1 MFLIFNSAGSAS
13 LIMSAAFKQKE
24 TAVTIAPLFI
34 LVSQLFAGFVI
45 NLKDMPV
52 WLSQI

>member
-1 MFLIFNSAGSAS
+1 MILIYNTAASAS

-34 LVSQLFAGFVI
+34 LTSQLFAGFVI
-45 NLKDMPV
+45 NLKDMPA
-52 WLSQI
+52 WLS